1 MREEVTMN
9 ALQTLF
15 AQLRELLPDQAEELI
30 ATYRTNAAA
39 DSRASRQR
47 ERERIQRLRKQREQ
61 AKKAN

>member
-1 MREEVTMN
+1 MN

-15 AQLRELLPDQAEELI
+15 AQLRALIPDQAEELI

-47 ERERIQRLRKQREQ
+47 ERERIQRLREQRAQ
-61 AKKAN
+61 AKRTT

>member
-1 MREEVTMN
+1 MN
-9 ALQTLF
+9 ALQILF
-15 AQLRELLPDQAEELI
+15 AQLRERFPDQAEELI

-47 ERERIQRLRKQREQ
+47 ERERIQRLREQRAQ